1 MTNLWK
7 LFWKTAGCKPES
19 IAEVERMLI
28 AEINQF
34 DKYAS

>member
-1 MTNLWK
+1 MSSLWK
-7 LFWKTAGCKPES
+7 FFFKTAGCKPES